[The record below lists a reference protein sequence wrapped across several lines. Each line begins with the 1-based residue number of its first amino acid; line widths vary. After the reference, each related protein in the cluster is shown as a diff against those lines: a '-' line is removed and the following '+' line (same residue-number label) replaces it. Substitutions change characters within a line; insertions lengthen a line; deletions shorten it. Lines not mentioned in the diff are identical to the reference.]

1 MLRQRISKQT
11 DTDHPTHN
19 NNNSS
24 SSNMSHTKHSN
35 QGKFILQMV
44 VSVSILCLMSFHMI
58 EWIHGNSTQTQIE
71 TQTNANVK
79 LKKNAGNLRS
89 GIGTKH
95 KAKNNQ
101 NLVKFP
107 SPYPDHDEGGK
118 YNILLQ
124 PQYGSHRPG
133 ENAVFAF
140 AEGYDLRIYV
150 LFVESLLATGY
161 SGDIVLSV
169 SHEDKLKKGVGE
181 YLKKKAASNNVV
193 VYTVDWECFKKN
205 GEAVEDARG
214 GMADC
219 RVDHLFGYSTSEGGK
234 PASDP
239 R

>member
-1 MLRQRISKQT
+1 M
-11 DTDHPTHN
+11 P
-19 NNNSS
+19 
-24 SSNMSHTKHSN
+24 HTKHST
-35 QGKFILQMV
+35 QGKVILQML
-44 VSVSILCLMSFHMI
+44 VSVSMLCFMSFHMM
-58 EWIHGNSTQTQIE
+58 EWIQGNNSSPKTTD
-71 TQTNANVK
+71 AV
-79 LKKNAGNLRS
+79 NLRS
-89 GIGTKH
+89 GIVRNKNKT
-95 KAKNNQ
+95 KNNNP

-107 SPYPDHDEGGK
+107 SPYPDHDDEGGK
-118 YNILLQ
+118 YKILLQ

-181 YLKKKAASNNVV
+181 YLKKKAASNHVV

-219 RVDHLFGYSTSEGGK
+219 RVDNLFGYSTSVGGK
-234 PASDP
+234 PARDP